1 MNVQMAW
8 NPDMHKLEF
17 YFSVTYFLYNGPFQY
32 GDGKLKPFKT
42 LCLPFSWSLFLSGH
56 CWRIPCF
63 YQSVNSSVIF
73 PWHSRKSWLQV
84 DACMAQW
91 KWSEVAQSC
100 PTLCDPMDCSLP
112 GSSIHG
118 IFQAR
123 VLEWVA
129 ISFSIESS
137 WPRDRTRVSHKCP
150 QYCVHTLRHSLSGV
164 MLLPHPRSAVH
175 GSRTL
180 TLLFSSSLPHQS
192 SIFLV

>member
-8 NPDMHKLEF
+8 NPDMHKLEL

-56 CWRIPCF
+56 CWGTPCF
-63 YQSVNSSVIF
+63 YQSVSSSVIF
-73 PWHSRKSWLQV
+73 PWPSRKSWLQV

-118 IFQAR
+118 IFNNQKKR
-123 VLEWVA
+123 IRKIGKGKGIVRKIKVFQN
-129 ISFSIESS
+129 SYF
-137 WPRDRTRVSHKCP
+137 
-150 QYCVHTLRHSLSGV
+150 
-164 MLLPHPRSAVH
+164 
-175 GSRTL
+175 
-180 TLLFSSSLPHQS
+180 
-192 SIFLV
+192 